1 MVVGINSDAMLANK
15 WKCLINN
22 NKMTPGSLF
31 FFFLVVFCFW
41 RKPVWPN
48 ENWSSIFPA
57 IFWNS
62 ISKSQPV
69 TLVQLTLVHVGD
81 VVLKIPHL
89 PIRFT
94 LFEMSWTLTYY
105 ACQLLI
111 WLQKKFEINLVKIAT
126 TSLVI
131 INKTILIFGC
141 SNTHFFSVYD
151 TLTLLIDYQFCKMIE
166 LTEAFST
173 HDV

>member
-31 FFFLVVFCFW
+31 FFLVVFCFW

-48 ENWSSIFPA
+48 ENWSSIFLA

-111 WLQKKFEINLVKIAT
+111 WLQKKVWNKLGENSINIAGDNQQDDTDILVFKYA
-126 TSLVI
+126 
-131 INKTILIFGC
+131 
-141 SNTHFFSVYD
+141 FF
-151 TLTLLIDYQFCKMIE
+151 
-166 LTEAFST
+166 
-173 HDV
+173 